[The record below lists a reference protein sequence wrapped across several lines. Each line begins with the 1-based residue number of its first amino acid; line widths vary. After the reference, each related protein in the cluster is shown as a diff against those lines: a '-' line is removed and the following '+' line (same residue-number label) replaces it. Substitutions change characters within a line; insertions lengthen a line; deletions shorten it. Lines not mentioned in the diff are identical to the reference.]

1 MAVKTLAKA
10 SLFLFLI
17 RPVNVRLAHFCL
29 TSRGLF
35 HVDLIQTIDHV
46 FSLLTNK
53 QELFEELRLGWPPR
67 EAVVMQVR
75 NFHHQR
81 FTDPRLANTV
91 VEPPQHCD
99 ALRCG
104 HRRRFGLPHAG
115 VCERRRALATL
126 LGPPIE
132 IAWEGG
138 PLRRGNFFIVWLA
151 VSSLS
156 VVSYLIAL
164 RRFSRGTIE
173 ATT

>member
-1 MAVKTLAKA
+1 MWLWILRGESWCSTQERTIWMSWIKRIGLWSVSVLTADFLVISPLSVILALFSWGSAPRAPHGLELLQSVGDSFVSLQSSSLWLVVRGWLLVMPLILIFSRVDGWRFWTL
-10 SLFLFLI
+10 
-17 RPVNVRLAHFCL
+17 
-29 TSRGLF
+29 G
-35 HVDLIQTIDHV
+35 
-46 FSLLTNK
+46 
-53 QELFEELRLGWPPR
+53 
-67 EAVVMQVR
+67 
-75 NFHHQR
+75 
-81 FTDPRLANTV
+81 
-91 VEPPQHCD
+91 
-99 ALRCG
+99 
-104 HRRRFGLPHAG
+104 
-115 VCERRRALATL
+115 ALATL